1 MAIIGKRNQLR
12 VVRESDHGVYLDG
25 GEHGEILL
33 PKRYVQ
39 PGNKLGSEI
48 DAFIYRDSEDRMV
61 ATTEKPIAGVG
72 EFAALRVVGG
82 HVRIG
87 AFLDWGLSKDLLL
100 PNRELSHRPQIGDS
114 LVVYIYVDK
123 RSDRIVATTQF
134 EGLLNLTPPNYKAA
148 QKVSILVVSETPLGF
163 KAIVEGAH
171 WGLLYHAE
179 LGVPLKPGTK
189 LEAYVRTVRPDGKI
203 DLGLSIAGYGKVA
216 PLTEKI
222 LEAVKA
228 NGGKL
233 DMGDRSS
240 PEVIQE
246 KFGASKKAFKQALG
260 ALYKDLKIRITETGI
275 ELAPPP
281 KVVARKR
288 EK

>member
-12 VVRESDHGVYLDG
+12 VVRESDHGLYLDG

-33 PKRYVQ
+33 PKRYIQ
-39 PGNKLGSEI
+39 PGDKLGSEI
-48 DAFIYRDSEDRMV
+48 DVFIYRDSEDRMV

-72 EFAALRVVGG
+72 EFAALKVVGG
-82 HVRIG
+82 HARIG

-100 PNRELSHRPQIGDS
+100 PNRELSHRPHIGDS

-134 EGLLNLTPPNYKAA
+134 EGLLNLTPPNYKTA

-189 LEAYVRTVRPDGKI
+189 MDAYVRTVRPDGKI
-203 DLGLSIAGYGKVA
+203 DLGVSIAGYGKVA
-216 PLTEKI
+216 PLTDKI
-222 LEAVKA
+222 LEAVNA

-240 PEVIQE
+240 PEEIQE

-260 ALYKDLKIRITETGI
+260 ALYRDLKIRITDTGI

-281 KVVARKR
+281 KVVARRRK
-288 EK
+288 